1 MADLS
6 TKYLGLDLKN
16 PIIAGASNMSSD
28 LNKLKQLEEA
38 GASAV
43 VYKSLFEEQIHLESY
58 QLDEELTEFD
68 DRHPEMIKTHPNIE
82 HAGPEEH
89 LNELRKTKEALGIP
103 VIASLNA
110 IYKETWK
117 EYAQKIE
124 ETGVDALEL
133 NFYSI
138 PQSFEKDATEIEEEQ
153 LNILESIKNSVS
165 IPISVK
171 LSPFYSNPLH
181 VIREMD
187 QKKVNGFVLFNRFF
201 EPEIN
206 IDQEDHKFPFNLS
219 REGDHKMPL
228 RYAGLLYDNIEGDVC
243 SSTGIFNGQDV
254 IKMILAGADCVQ
266 TVSSIYINKIG
277 HVTKMLQDV
286 EKWMDKKGYASLDD
300 FRGKLSRAR
309 LSDPFVYKRAQY
321 VDILMNPEEIIK
333 QYKF

>member
-6 TKYLGLDLKN
+6 TKYLGLQLKN
-16 PIIAGASNMSSD
+16 PIIAGASNLSSD
-28 LNKLKQLEEA
+28 LDKLKQLEEA

-43 VYKSLFEEQIHLESY
+43 VYKSLFEEQIHLESM
-58 QLDEELTEFD
+58 QLEEELTEFD
-68 DRHPEMIKTHPNIE
+68 ERHPEMIKTHPTVE
-82 HAGPEEH
+82 HAGPKEH

-110 IYKETWK
+110 VYKETWK

-138 PQSFEKDATEIEEEQ
+138 PQKFDRDAAEVEQEQ
-153 LNILESIKNSVS
+153 LEILESIKGAVS

-171 LSPFYSNPLH
+171 LSPFYSNPLN
-181 VIREMD
+181 VIQKMD
-187 QKKVNGFVLFNRFF
+187 QKNVNGFVLFNRFF

-206 IDQEDHKFPFNLS
+206 IEEEDHKFPFNLS
-219 REGDHKMPL
+219 RQGDHKMPL

-243 SSTGIFNGQDV
+243 SSTGIFNGSDV

-266 TVSSIYINKIG
+266 TVSSIYINKIQ
-277 HVTKMLQDV
+277 HVTKMLQDI
-286 EKWMDKKGYASLDD
+286 EKWMEKKGYLSLDD

-321 VDILMNPEEIIK
+321 VDILMHPEEIIK